1 MFADKYIQKNKLEKA
16 LFLEPVSSDT
26 GIIVVIPCL
35 NEPEVVKTLDSLEQC
50 YLPQCQVEVIVLINH
65 SEKASDSIKK
75 FNTDTYG
82 EIMAWIKNS
91 GNNEIRYLVSK
102 PLELQAKWAGAGLA
116 RKKGMDE
123 AVFRFNL
130 INKADGIIVS
140 LDADTVVD
148 KNYLTEIEKH
158 FQSNPVQV
166 GATIS
171 FQHQLEGLNEKNRE
185 GILLYEKY
193 LKYYKE
199 ALSFTGYPFAMYT
212 IGSAF
217 AVLADAYVKRGGM
230 TRRKAGED
238 FYFLQNLAQQG
249 KVGEINS
256 TRVFPSARPSDRVV
270 FGTGASIKKW
280 LAGTEDLSIT
290 YNFQA
295 FVDLK
300 EFFQL
305 KEKLYKITEQEY
317 FLLLKEL
324 PGSVA
329 AFVKDDDFYKKLDD
343 LNRNCSSLM
352 VFSRRFFQVFNAFV
366 ILKYLNF
373 THKKFYQKSDLMLQ
387 IQKMEN

>member
-373 THKKFYQKSDLMLQ
+373 
-387 IQKMEN
+387 